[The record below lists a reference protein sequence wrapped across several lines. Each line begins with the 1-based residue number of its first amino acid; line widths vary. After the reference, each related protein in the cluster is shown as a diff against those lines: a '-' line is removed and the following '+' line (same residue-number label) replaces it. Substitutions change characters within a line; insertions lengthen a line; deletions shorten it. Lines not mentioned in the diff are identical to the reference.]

1 MLKPIFTILF
11 FLLLVQGVFSQANLL
26 QSGPMVGYSEMKEVL
41 LWVQT
46 KSSAKVKFAY
56 WEKGNATKKTFT
68 DEVTTK

>member
-1 MLKPIFTILF
+1 MVMLKNYFTIL
-11 FLLLVQGVFSQANLL
+11 LSCLWIQGVFAQANLL

-56 WEKGNATKKTFT
+56 WEKGNASQNSILIWNS
-68 DEVTTK
+68 